1 MLSDETLKEVFA
13 CLTPGEK
20 EVMSL
25 TLWEG
30 LRPSEIAAVIGA
42 TDNAVSLRLHKA
54 RQKISEVLNAQ
65 KEN

>member
-1 MLSDETLKEVFA
+1 MLFRS
-13 CLTPGEK
+13 K